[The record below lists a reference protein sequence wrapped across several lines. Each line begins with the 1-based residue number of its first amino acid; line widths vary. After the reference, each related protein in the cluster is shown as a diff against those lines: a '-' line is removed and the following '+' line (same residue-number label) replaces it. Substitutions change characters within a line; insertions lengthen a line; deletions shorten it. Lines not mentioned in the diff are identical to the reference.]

1 MTALLAL
8 EEQHLQVLQQCME
21 EVYLIAL
28 QQHVGLH
35 SSAVAVH
42 MAVPLQQAGAGLLVG
57 PEVQAASTKMQSR
70 RPRLAWWHCVPL
82 THGALSAPAEANR
95 TSTSASKPPVCESM
109 GELPPV

>member
-42 MAVPLQQAGAGLLVG
+42 MASRCSRLVQGCLWGPKCRLQA
-57 PEVQAASTKMQSR
+57 PRCSPR